1 MERKKML
8 ITGFFFTFIIG
19 TLMHFTYHWTGC
31 SAITGLFVPVN
42 ESMWEHLK
50 MLAMPMLLFGL
61 FEKRG
66 YAKELKNFW
75 PARLLSIVSG
85 MVILVLF
92 YDLWLVVAGDGGSRS
107 TSSTLSSAWPSRG
120 SSTASCLPRD
130 ALRPKRRG
138 PSPRSAS
145 PHCWRSS
152 SSLPGS
158 RRRSTSSATHP
169 QGPSVLSNKRAGT
182 APAPGRRFGASR
194 PEAAAF

>member
-31 SAITGLFVPVN
+31 SAITGLLVPVN

-92 YDLWLVVAGDGGSRS
+92 YDLWLVVAGDGGL
-107 TSSTLSSAWPSRG
+107 TLDIIDFVVGVALAWVINGKLLASGRFA
-120 SSTASCLPRD
+120 SKTARTLAAVGIAALLAIFFVFTWQPPQVNFFRD
-130 ALRPKRRG
+130 PPTGTFG
-138 PSPRSAS
+138 P
-145 PHCWRSS
+145 
-152 SSLPGS
+152 
-158 RRRSTSSATHP
+158 
-169 QGPSVLSNKRAGT
+169 VK
-182 APAPGRRFGASR
+182 
-194 PEAAAF
+194 